1 MQSSKEPSMYVPQM
15 DAVLNRWFTSYK
27 EARVSLE
34 EQGGFL
40 LSYKGQ
46 YFITEEEGIRE
57 LGLDPSDPNWA
68 RIERDWVQPRDREA
82 WNTLK
87 EQRKSIMFSRGG

>member
-1 MQSSKEPSMYVPQM
+1 MQAFEQPSMYVPQM
-15 DAVLNRWFTSYK
+15 DAVLNRWFTSYE

-40 LSYKGQ
+40 LPYKSQ

-57 LGLDPSDPNWA
+57 LGLDPNDPNWA
-68 RIERDWVQPRDREA
+68 RIERDWVEPKDRTA
-82 WNTLK
+82 WNNLK
-87 EQRKSIMFSRGG
+87 EQREVVFSRGG